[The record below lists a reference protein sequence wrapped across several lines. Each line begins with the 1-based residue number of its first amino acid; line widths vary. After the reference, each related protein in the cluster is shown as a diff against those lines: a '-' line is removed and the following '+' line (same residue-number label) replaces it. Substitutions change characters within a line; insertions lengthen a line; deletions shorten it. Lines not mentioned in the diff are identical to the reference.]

1 MLAKLEKDIPR
12 GEGWRYEPKWDGFRG
27 IVFRD
32 GAEVRI
38 GSRGGKELQRFFP
51 EVVDALKAALP
62 RRCVVDGEIVL
73 AGTKGLDFDLLQLRL
88 HPAESRIRRLAAETP
103 ASYVA
108 FDLLARGT
116 KDLRERPLST
126 RWSTLEGIVE
136 AEPTDRAVARLL
148 SPRTEVVLTP
158 HTTEVEEARRWFDE
172 LEDAGLDGVVAKR
185 DDLTYQPGKRVMVK
199 VKHERTLDAVVGGYR
214 VHKSGKGVGSLLL
227 GLYDDRGV
235 LHHVGAAGAFPARE
249 RLEILKKL
257 RPLEGG
263 EGFGEGHVLGGP
275 SRWRA
280 AEKEWIPLQ
289 PKLVCEVAYDHFQGR
304 YRLRHLAQ
312 FRRWRPDRDPRDCTF
327 EQAGAGGG
335 GRQEA

>member
-1 MLAKLEKDIPR
+1 MLAKLEKDMPL
-12 GEGWRYEPKWDGFRG
+12 GERWRYEPKWDGFRG

-51 EVVDALKAALP
+51 EVVDALKAGLP
-62 RRCVVDGEIVL
+62 RRCVVDGEVVL
-73 AGTKGLDFDLLQLRL
+73 AGERGLDFDLLQLRL
-88 HPAESRIRRLAAETP
+88 HPAESRIRRLAGETP

-108 FDLLARGT
+108 FDLLAQGS
-116 KDLRERPLST
+116 KDLRQRRLATRRSALERIIEP
-126 RWSTLEGIVE
+126 
-136 AEPTDRAVARLL
+136 EPTERAVARLL
-148 SPRTEVVLTP
+148 SPSTEVVLTP
-158 HTTEVEEARRWFDE
+158 HTTDVEEARRWFDE
-172 LEDAGLDGVVAKR
+172 LEGAGLDGVVAKR

-199 VKHERTLDAVVGGYR
+199 VKHERTLDAVVAGYR
-214 VHKSGKGVGSLLL
+214 LHKSGHGVGSLLL
-227 GLYDDRGV
+227 GLYDDGGV
-235 LHHVGAAGAFPARE
+235 LHQVGAAGAFPTRQRIE
-249 RLEILKKL
+249 MLKKL

-280 AEKEWIPLQ
+280 TEKEWIALQ
-289 PKLVCEVAYDHFQGR
+289 PKLVCEVAYDHFQGP

-327 EQAGAGGG
+327 DQVTSGRGGP
-335 GRQEA
+335 QEA